1 MRKHFDI
8 TLRIPSKSGRFA
20 FEAMHFE
27 GFAVDT
33 TESLKSPVNR
43 VRVLHTGVFADG
55 TYAVF
60 SEGPLSRENAR
71 RWYAEA
77 IRDGGKRV

>member
-1 MRKHFDI
+1 MSERFNI

-20 FEAMHFE
+20 FEVMHFE
-27 GFAVDT
+27 GSAVDT
-33 TESLKSPVNR
+33 TESLKSPVNH

-60 SEGPLSRENAR
+60 SEGPITRENAR

-77 IRDGGKRV
+77 IREGGVRA